1 MKSEDLKQEFIK
13 LRTEDKSYRAI
24 AEQLSEQEIR
34 LIEKY
39 RSLSED
45 GKDLI
50 RCVLI
55 QEQRRE
61 QEQDLSEEKRLPCK
75 ILDFSKYKKMTDQGQ
90 NRDKNMTFS

>member
-1 MKSEDLKQEFIK
+1 MKDERYF
-13 LRTEDKSYRAI
+13 
-24 AEQLSEQEIR
+24 SEQEIR

-50 RCVLI
+50 RGVLI
-55 QEQRRE
+55 QEQRR
-61 QEQDLSEEKRLPCK
+61 EQDLSEEKRLPCK

-90 NRDKNMTFS
+90 GRDKNMTFS